1 MARLA
6 TNHHQDVPTAGHPP
20 TTTTPGPRPRPLA
33 ENEREE
39 DPQVKSADL
48 PTAEVAVEE
57 LFERS
62 RERGFVLVSELQEH
76 YQPEIHGET
85 WVEDVI
91 EEARENDLEVI
102 DDVADDAPEDIA
114 QADPNAALTTDLVRQ
129 YLNDAG
135 KHELL
140 TKEDEADLAKRYQA
154 GLHADRMLNEGKGLS
169 AKDKAKLRRIVRMG
183 SAAKER
189 MVQANLR
196 LVVPQAR
203 KFSGRDLD
211 FIELIQEGN
220 LGLLR
225 AVEKFDHTKGYKF
238 STYAVWWIRQALQ
251 RGVASKARTIRVP
264 AHVWELYGKIRQAE
278 LRLRQKKAGDVTDEE
293 VAEEVGLTADRV
305 REVRDAMQDLVSLDR
320 PIGEDGDATMGD
332 LIADA
337 DSTDPA
343 DSAQSADAI
352 SQISAALDALDERER
367 TILILR
373 FGLNGEEP
381 QTLEQI
387 GEHFGLTRERIRQM
401 QNRALAK
408 LRHPSRAHN
417 LSGLLG
423 VLERATAA

>member
-1 MARLA
+1 MS
-6 TNHHQDVPTAGHPP
+6 
-20 TTTTPGPRPRPLA
+20 
-33 ENEREE
+33 
-39 DPQVKSADL
+39 SADL
-48 PTAEVAVEE
+48 PTAEVAVQE
-57 LFERS
+57 LLERS
-62 RERGFVLVSELQEH
+62 EERGYVLLSELQELR
-76 YQPEIHGET
+76 QPDLHGEE
-85 WVEDVI
+85 WVDI
-91 EEARENDLEVI
+91 AIKEARSEGLEVI
-102 DDVADDAPEDIA
+102 DDVADDAPEEVVA
-114 QADPNAALTTDLVRQ
+114 PSVLTTDLVRQ

-135 KHELL
+135 RHELL

-154 GLHADRMLNEGKGLS
+154 GLHADRMLAEKKDLS
-169 AKDKAKLRRIVRMG
+169 AKRRGQLALISRDG
-183 SAAKER
+183 KRSKER

-264 AHVWELYGKIRQAE
+264 AHVWELYGKLRAAE
-278 LRLRQKKAGDVTDEE
+278 LRLRQQKGGDPTEE
-293 VAEEVGLTADRV
+293 EIAAEVDLTVERV

-337 DSTDPA
+337 DSLDPA
-343 DSAQSADAI
+343 DSAQEVDAL
-352 SQISAALDALDERER
+352 SQIEAALDALDERER
-367 TILILR
+367 IILILR

-387 GEHFGLTRERIRQM
+387 GEHFDLTRERIRQM

-417 LSGLLG
+417 LSGLLS
-423 VLERATAA
+423 VLDRAA

>member
-1 MARLA
+1 M
-6 TNHHQDVPTAGHPP
+6 
-20 TTTTPGPRPRPLA
+20 
-33 ENEREE
+33 
-39 DPQVKSADL
+39 KSADL
-48 PTAEVAVEE
+48 PTAEVAVQE
-57 LFERS
+57 LLERS
-62 RERGFVLVSELQEH
+62 EERGYVLLSELQELR
-76 YQPEIHGET
+76 QPELHGDE
-85 WVEDVI
+85 WVDDAI
-91 EEARENDLEVI
+91 AEARSEGLEVI
-102 DDVADDAPEDIA
+102 DDVADDAPEEVVA
-114 QADPNAALTTDLVRQ
+114 PTTLTTDLVRQ

-135 KHELL
+135 RHELL

-154 GLHADRMLNEGKGLS
+154 GLHADRMLVERKDLTPTQRGQLNLISRGGK
-169 AKDKAKLRRIVRMG
+169 R
-183 SAAKER
+183 AKER

-264 AHVWELYGKIRQAE
+264 AHVWELYGKLRAAE
-278 LRLRQKKAGDVTDEE
+278 LRLRQQKGGDPTEE
-293 VAEEVGLTADRV
+293 EIAAEVDLTPERV
-305 REVRDAMQDLVSLDR
+305 REVREAMQDLVSLDR

-337 DSTDPA
+337 DSLDPA
-343 DSAQSADAI
+343 DSAQELDAL
-352 SQISAALDALDERER
+352 SQIEAALDALDEREKI
-367 TILILR
+367 ILILR
-373 FGLNGEEP
+373 FGLGGEEP

-417 LSGLLG
+417 LSGLLS
-423 VLERATAA
+423 VLDRAA